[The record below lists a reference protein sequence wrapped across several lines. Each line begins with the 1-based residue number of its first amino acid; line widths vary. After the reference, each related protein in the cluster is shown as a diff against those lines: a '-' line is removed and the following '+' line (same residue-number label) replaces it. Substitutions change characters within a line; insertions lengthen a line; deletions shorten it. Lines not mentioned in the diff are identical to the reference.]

1 MSPRLSALLVLAA
14 IVTGGLSAVA
24 IAATANS
31 VSVEVSNS
39 KSLRRLALYS
49 DISECDEAGGYGC
62 YTASASIYSKTGKRL
77 FHRTITFSSA
87 GKATVRY
94 PWSCKHTG
102 RLQWRV
108 QVSDGTAKASRSG
121 RFNVRACSG

>member
-1 MSPRLSALLVLAA
+1 MSPRITSLVVLA
-14 IVTGGLSAVA
+14 VVGLGAVSAVA

-31 VSVEVSNS
+31 VAVEVSNS
-39 KSLRRLALYS
+39 KSLLRLALYT

-62 YTASASIYSKTGKRL
+62 YTASASVYKGTTRV
-77 FHRTITFSSA
+77 FRRTIRFSSA
-87 GKATVRY
+87 GKSTVRY

-108 QVSDGTAKASRSG
+108 QVSDGESKARRSG
-121 RFNVRACSG
+121 RFTVKPC